1 MICLSPIVHELSS
14 TILHIGFRRMLMH
27 NPRILELH
35 YLIRTWPLSI
45 ELDKVIA
52 NALLFTPPL
61 RDIHTIPRPHHYDM
75 RLSLVGRRTSSA
87 LLLFLAIALL
97 AKLSAAQDTTDA
109 NDAAT
114 TDDATA
120 TATSAETTD
129 TGTSTADSST
139 SSSTDSSTT
148 SSSSSTSSSYPT
160 VTVPP
165 TAGAPYMQTSSTP
178 EGAVFIAVGAVLGFL
193 GLAVLAWRGLVAWSV
208 NRSVR
213 QQAAAMQSS
222 EKRGLLRSRRRRS
235 STRSKSRSR
244 SRSGSMPRGQLPS
257 GNLDNGPTGNAAGGY
272 DRHHRHRSGS
282 GSRGL
287 PRMRE
292 GPGSSNALFFS
303 PTAGASVHSGK
314 RSSQHHS
321 GYGYG
326 HGYGTASTSTPRA
339 STGPIPTSASLSASE
354 RYQPPYKGKRAY
366 PPPPRARKIPIVSP
380 PVSPN
385 PRLAG
390 DAGGYTGLG
399 HSRSLSGDSMS
410 SGSLNPNQVSPP
422 QGRAPSEYLE
432 DLFDGHARP
441 GPDWNRR

>member
-1 MICLSPIVHELSS
+1 
-14 TILHIGFRRMLMH
+14 
-27 NPRILELH
+27 
-35 YLIRTWPLSI
+35 
-45 ELDKVIA
+45 
-52 NALLFTPPL
+52 
-61 RDIHTIPRPHHYDM
+61 M
-75 RLSLVGRRTSSA
+75 RLSPAGRRTAHRPSRI

-97 AKLSAAQDTTDA
+97 ARLSIAQDTTDA
-109 NDAAT
+109 NDATT

-129 TGTSTADSST
+129 TGTSTTDSSI

-148 SSSSSTSSSYPT
+148 SSSSTSSSSSSYPI

-222 EKRGLLRSRRRRS
+222 EKRGLLRSRRRS
-235 STRSKSRSR
+235 ARSKSRSR
-244 SRSGSMPRGQLPS
+244 SRSRSMPRGQFGPM
-257 GNLDNGPTGNAAGGY
+257 GNMDNAPTGNAFGGGY
-272 DRHHRHRSGS
+272 DRHHHRRRSGS
-282 GSRGL
+282 GSRGP

-292 GPGSSNALFFS
+292 VPGSSNPLFFS
-303 PTAGASVHSGK
+303 PTAGASMHSGK
-314 RSSQHHS
+314 RLSQHHS
-321 GYGYG
+321 GYGYNYG
-326 HGYGTASTSTPRA
+326 HSTASTSTPRA
-339 STGPIPTSASLSASE
+339 STGPIPKSASVSASE
-354 RYQPPYKGKRAY
+354 RYQPPYKGKHAY
-366 PPPPRARKIPIVSP
+366 PPPPRARNIPIVSP

-385 PRLAG
+385 LRPMGAG
-390 DAGGYTGLG
+390 V
-399 HSRSLSGDSMS
+399 
-410 SGSLNPNQVSPP
+410 PNQASPP

-441 GPDWNRR
+441 GMGDWDRR

>member
-1 MICLSPIVHELSS
+1 MSLSS
-14 TILHIGFRRMLMH
+14 
-27 NPRILELH
+27 
-35 YLIRTWPLSI
+35 
-45 ELDKVIA
+45 A
-52 NALLFTPPL
+52 
-61 RDIHTIPRPHHYDM
+61 
-75 RLSLVGRRTSSA
+75 GRRTSRA
-87 LLLFLAIALL
+87 LLLFLAVALL
-97 AKLSAAQDTTDA
+97 ARLSVAQDTTDA
-109 NDAAT
+109 IDTAT

-292 GPGSSNALFFS
+292 VPGSSNALFFS

-339 STGPIPTSASLSASE
+339 STGPIPTSASLSTSE

-366 PPPPRARKIPIVSP
+366 PPPPPRVRNIPIVSP

-385 PRLAG
+385 LRPTG
-390 DAGGYTGLG
+390 TGGYMGPG
-399 HSRSLSGDSMS
+399 RARPLSGDSMS
-410 SGSLNPNQVSPP
+410 SGSLNPDQASPP

-441 GPDWNRR
+441 GPDWDRR

>member
-1 MICLSPIVHELSS
+1 
-14 TILHIGFRRMLMH
+14 
-27 NPRILELH
+27 
-35 YLIRTWPLSI
+35 
-45 ELDKVIA
+45 
-52 NALLFTPPL
+52 
-61 RDIHTIPRPHHYDM
+61 M
-75 RLSLVGRRTSSA
+75 RLSPTGRRASRA

-97 AKLSAAQDTTDA
+97 ARLSTAQDTTDA

-120 TATSAETTD
+120 TATSETTG
-129 TGTSTADSST
+129 TGTSTTDSST

-235 STRSKSRSR
+235 SARSESRSR
-244 SRSGSMPRGQLPS
+244 SRSGSMPRGHLPS
-257 GNLDNGPTGNAAGGY
+257 GNLDNGPTGNTAGGY
-272 DRHHRHRSGS
+272 DRHHHRRRSGS
-282 GSRGL
+282 GSRGP

-292 GPGSSNALFFS
+292 VPGSSNALFFS
-303 PTAGASVHSGK
+303 PTAGASMHSGK
-314 RSSQHHS
+314 HPSQHHS

-366 PPPPRARKIPIVSP
+366 PPPPRARNIPIVSP

-385 PRLAG
+385 SRPTG
-390 DAGGYTGLG
+390 AGGYMGP
-399 HSRSLSGDSMS
+399 SRSRPLSGDSMS
-410 SGSLNPNQVSPP
+410 SSSLNPNQASPP

-441 GPDWNRR
+441 GPDWDRR